1 MAHAQKAGFDYENI
15 DSTLRMAAHQEQ
27 VNKRVL
33 SEYIRIVGVPNI
45 EKMGIRELVKKF
57 LNEIK
62 DTQPLTWP
70 TSTGNNIG
78 TSSFRVKMSDSF
90 WQYFLNEGRKRLME
104 FNRRE
109 RSNVRVLRD
118 QTIPITD
125 LENLSLYMRKKI
137 RLYYQSKKGIP
148 PEMSVKNGFITI
160 TSSNGEK
167 KRMRATELAIVLG
180 WEYNDWQG
188 ICIRKLMTNTEKK
201 NLADGKLTW
210 GSMSIEEFKAI
221 ECYDKVAEDT
231 EKELSAST
239 EVANTDKVRK
249 RALAKTV
256 EEDENLPPK
265 PKQKIYIEE

>member
-1 MAHAQKAGFDYENI
+1 MALLFENPSLKARSALMAHAQKAGFDYENI

-57 LNEIK
+57 LNEI
-62 DTQPLTWP
+62 
-70 TSTGNNIG
+70 
-78 TSSFRVKMSDSF
+78 VKMSDSF